1 MKITTKYFGE
11 MDISESDVIRF
22 SHGIPGFPEE
32 KAFIFL
38 PLTED
43 SPFTVMQS
51 VSTPGLAF
59 ITTSPFLFFPDYSI
73 DINDQTVEQLAF
85 ESASD
90 ATVYVIL
97 TIKEPFQASTA
108 NLAAPV
114 LVNHAKRLG
123 KQLVLEKTP
132 YTVTEPLF
140 GEAEE
145 KGGIPHARAHAQ
157 KK

>member
-1 MKITTKYFGE
+1 
-11 MDISESDVIRF
+11 
-22 SHGIPGFPEE
+22 
-32 KAFIFL
+32 
-38 PLTED
+38 
-43 SPFTVMQS
+43 MQS

-85 ESASD
+85 ASASD

-123 KQLVLEKTP
+123 KQVVLEKTS

-140 GEAEE
+140 GKTEE
-145 KGGIPHARAHAQ
+145 KGGIPHARSHAQ
-157 KK
+157 EK

>member
-11 MDISESDVIRF
+11 MDILESDVIRF
-22 SHGIPGFPEE
+22 SHGIPGFPDET
-32 KAFIFL
+32 AFIFL

-97 TIKEPFQASTA
+97 TIKEPFQKSTA

-114 LVNHAKRLG
+114 LVNHAKQLG
-123 KQLVLEKTP
+123 KQVVLEKTR
-132 YTVTEPLF
+132 YTVSHPLF
-140 GEAEE
+140 EQ
-145 KGGIPHARAHAQ
+145 GGVQDARAHAQ
-157 KK
+157 EK